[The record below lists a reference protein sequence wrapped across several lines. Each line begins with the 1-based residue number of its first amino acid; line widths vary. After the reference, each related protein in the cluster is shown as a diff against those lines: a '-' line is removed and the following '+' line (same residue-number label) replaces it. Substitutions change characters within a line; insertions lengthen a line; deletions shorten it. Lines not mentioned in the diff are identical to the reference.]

1 MQATFS
7 YESMEDLKSM
17 HFEQKDVNA
26 WYAVE
31 QLLKHFQQEM
41 CEEIDKESLK
51 KLEAQFADEKKRFY
65 QQVYLCTSITST
77 TE

>member
-41 CEEIDKESLK
+41 CEEIDRESLK

>member
-1 MQATFS
+1 MQATYS
-7 YESMEDLKSM
+7 ETSKDDLSNA
-17 HFEQKDVNA
+17 KDVNA

-31 QLLKHFQQEM
+31 QFLKQIQQEM
-41 CEEIDKESLK
+41 CEEIDRESLK

-65 QQVYLCTSITST
+65 QQDCLYTSITST